1 MRGVDPFGAKMPLVS
16 TIQPGLNT
24 LLSAR
29 APTSHTLD
37 RNPMNPDTI
46 REDYL
51 SFYEA
56 QGHSRHPSDSLVPAD
71 DPTLLFTGAGMNQF
85 KAMFLGRGNLPFSR
99 ATTSQKCLRMPDLD
113 NVGRT
118 TSHHTFFEMLGN
130 FSFGDYF
137 KREAIT
143 WAWQLLGKWGIP
155 ADRLSVT
162 VYLDDD
168 EAADIWADEVGL
180 PRERIFRYGEE
191 DNFWPAS
198 APSKGPNGICGPC
211 SEIYFDWHPEEGVI
225 PPGGPAEDGRRFA
238 EIWNLVFTQFERRDG
253 GELVPLPQK
262 NIDTGMG
269 FERTV
274 RVLESLERGVVLP
287 SNFES
292 SLFTPLVDAVHEH
305 VGRSTEFGTL
315 EGERV
320 RRIVD
325 HVRAATFCVSDGVR
339 PSNVKQGYVVR
350 KVLRRAMID
359 RHILGGDL
367 RQPWLTELSARIID
381 EMSGAW
387 PELRDAQS
395 VITSAIALEEEKFAS
410 SFLSA
415 SQKLHGM
422 ADAIRESQGSD
433 LGAKDAFLLYDTFGL
448 PLDLQK
454 MLLDEHG
461 LGVDEEGYRG
471 LMAEQRRRSK
481 ESSKISDSIFDEG
494 PLGKVAE
501 KLPETEFVRDTV
513 ALDTTILA
521 IVDDDETDDETD
533 GEGDAQA
540 VIVVLDRTPFYAE
553 GGGQVGDA
561 GTLRGDG
568 FTIEIDDTIALRG
581 ISLHRGFVTEGTPV
595 AGPVHAVVDDT
606 RRSATAR
613 NHTGTHLLHNA
624 LRAVLGDEVAQ
635 AGSLVTPDRLRFDFR
650 FPRGMTDEEIAEVE
664 DIVNRWTLA
673 NRDVAAA
680 EMSLGE
686 AREQGAIALFGEKY
700 GDRVRVV
707 RVPGAG
713 APGGDSVEF
722 CGGTHVGRSGDIGLL
737 KILSEGSVA
746 AGIRRIE
753 ARTGLGVIDHLRHEE
768 GVLSRSA
775 ALFKSSPDRLEER
788 IDATQAEVKS
798 LRKELA
804 AARAQMAEA
813 NLASSIR
820 DWHGLRAVVGT
831 LEGLPVKMLREI
843 AGDYAKRQ
851 ADIVVLA
858 IPEDETTSYIVA
870 LSKAGVARGLSA
882 KTMVDELAA
891 AFGGKGGGNPT
902 FAQGRGGAHDDV
914 LGVLES
920 VLDRQTPDGATTS

>member
-1 MRGVDPFGAKMPLVS
+1 
-16 TIQPGLNT
+16 
-24 LLSAR
+24 
-29 APTSHTLD
+29 
-37 RNPMNPDTI
+37 MNPDTI

-51 SFYEA
+51 AFFEA
-56 QGHSRHPSDSLVPAD
+56 QGHTRHPSDSLVPEN

-99 ATTSQKCLRMPDLD
+99 ATTSQKCLRMPDLE

-137 KREAIT
+137 KEEAIR
-143 WAWQLLGKWGIP
+143 WAWELLGKWGVP

-168 EAADIWADEVGL
+168 EAADIWADGVGV

-211 SEIYFDWHPEEGVI
+211 SEIYFDWHPEEGEI

-238 EIWNLVFTQFERRDG
+238 EIWNLVFTQFERQDG
-253 GELVPLPQK
+253 GSLAPLPQK

-274 RVLESLERGVVLP
+274 RVLESLEQGVVLP

-292 SLFTPLVDAVHEH
+292 SLFRPLVEAVHEH
-305 VGRSTEFGTL
+305 VGRSTEFGTP
-315 EGERV
+315 EGERA

-359 RHILGGDL
+359 RHLLGGDL
-367 RQPWLTELSARIID
+367 RTPWLTELAASIVD
-381 EMSGAW
+381 QMSGAW
-387 PELRDAQS
+387 PELNDARG
-395 VITSAIALEEEKFAS
+395 VITSTIAVEEEKFAS

-422 ADAIRESQGSD
+422 ADAVRESQGSQ
-433 LGAKDAFLLYDTFGL
+433 LAASDAFLLYDTFGL

-461 LGVDEEGYRG
+461 LAVDEEGYRT

-494 PLGKVAE
+494 PLGKVSE
-501 KLPETEFVRDTV
+501 RLPETEFVRD
-513 ALDTTILA
+513 ALELDASILA
-521 IVDDDETDDETD
+521 VVDDDAD
-533 GEGDAQA
+533 EGDGTGRA
-540 VIVVLDRTPFYAE
+540 VVVVLDRTPFYAE
-553 GGGQVGDA
+553 GGGQIGDA
-561 GTLRGDG
+561 GTIRGDD
-568 FTIEIDDTIALRG
+568 FVIEIDDTIAMRG
-581 ISLHRGFVTEGTPV
+581 ITLHRGFVSEGDPSS
-595 AGPVHAVVDDT
+595 GPARAIVDGA
-606 RRSATAR
+606 RREATAR

-635 AGSLVTPDRLRFDFR
+635 AGSLVTPERLRFDFR
-650 FPRGMTDEEIAEVE
+650 FPRGMTDEEISAVE

-673 NRDVAAA
+673 NRDVSAA
-680 EMSLGE
+680 EMSLE
-686 AREQGAIALFGEKY
+686 AAREEGAIALFGEKY
-700 GDRVRVV
+700 GERVRVV

-713 APGGDSVEF
+713 GPGGDSVEF
-722 CGGTHVGRSGDIGLL
+722 CGGTHVARSGDIGLL

-746 AGIRRIE
+746 AGVRRLE

-768 GVLSRSA
+768 DLLRRSS
-775 ALFKSSPDRLEER
+775 ALLKSSPDRLEER
-788 IDATQAEVKS
+788 IEASQTELKA

-804 AARAQMAEA
+804 DTRAQMAESS
-813 NLASSIR
+813 LASAVR
-820 DWHGLRAVVGT
+820 DWHGLRALVAT
-831 LEGLPVKMLREI
+831 LEGLPVKMLREV
-843 AGDYAKRQ
+843 AGEQAKRH
-851 ADIVVLA
+851 ADVVLLA
-858 IPEDETTSYIVA
+858 VPEESGTSYLVA
-870 LSKAGVARGLSA
+870 LSKAAAERGLSA
-882 KTMVDELAA
+882 KELVAA
-891 AFGGKGGGNPT
+891 LAEAFGGKGGGSPT
-902 FAQGRGGAHDDV
+902 FAQGRGAAHDDPRA
-914 LGVLES
+914 VLEA
-920 VLDRQTPDGATTS
+920 VLDRHAPDGAHAG